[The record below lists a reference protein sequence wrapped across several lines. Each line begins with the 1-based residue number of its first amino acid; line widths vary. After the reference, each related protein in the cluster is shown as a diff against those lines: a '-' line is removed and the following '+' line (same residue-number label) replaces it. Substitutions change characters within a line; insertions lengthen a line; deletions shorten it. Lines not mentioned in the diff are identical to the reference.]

1 MRSIALNPVLAYK
14 VKKIAL
20 EKKMS
25 NIEALS
31 FLVKKVC
38 TPRSILPKKVYTTNP
53 QPAAK

>member
-14 VKKIAL
+14 VKKIAF

-38 TPRSILPKKVYTTNP
+38 TSRSILLKKVYIPNP

>member
-25 NIEALS
+25 NIDALS
-31 FLVKKVC
+31 FLVEKVC
-38 TPRSILPKKVYTTNP
+38 TPPSILPKKVCTPNP
-53 QPAAK
+53 PATK

>member
-38 TPRSILPKKVYTTNP
+38 TPRSILPKNVYTPNP